1 MMHLLD
7 TDVVLL
13 YLHKHESAV
22 RVVLSLLREQLALS
36 ALTIAEITGD
46 AHYRSTIKQR
56 ALERFT
62 DTLTIVPVDGAVAT
76 QFGAL
81 RRQLRTA
88 NRQLGDIDL
97 FIAATA
103 LVHQAPL
110 VTASHTRYVQIPQL
124 ELVTVV

>member
-1 MMHLLD
+1 MMYLLD

-22 RVVLSLLREQLALS
+22 QVVLSLLREQLALS

-46 AHYRSTIKQR
+46 AHYRSSVKQR
-56 ALERFT
+56 ALQRFT
-62 DTLTIVPVDGAVAT
+62 GTLTIVPVDGAVAT

-88 NRQLGDIDL
+88 NLQLGDIDL